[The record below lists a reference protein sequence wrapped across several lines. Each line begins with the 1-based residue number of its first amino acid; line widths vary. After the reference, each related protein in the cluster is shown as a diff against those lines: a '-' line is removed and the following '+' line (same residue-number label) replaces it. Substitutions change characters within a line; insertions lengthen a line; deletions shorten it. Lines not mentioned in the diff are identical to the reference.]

1 MEPGVVPPPPPTTAG
16 DVVCDISEVL
26 RDIAAKVGEQADA
39 ALVGGFAQP
48 LKLDTVPAAS
58 GAPAGAS
65 SGTGAPAP
73 PATGLKAQRLE
84 YVPWSEPATSSAA
97 AAAAAAAPAGGFA
110 TTTVQAPPVPAGA
123 SSAAHGIKIETAG
136 SGLGESGSR
145 GPVKA
150 DDMTDDL
157 IHEAL
162 QVEVTSESCHMIRLI
177 NTQLLKLLDEG
188 VVKYVTGDQNSVWGF
203 QVLEVKDPLRFN
215 KAFRQV
221 TPPPRGNKP
230 LIRPTEVFMKTLRF
244 CGVAARRGARGPQA
258 TDPDPRDFMYSYY
271 YDYVASKKEHNR
283 RKLCHNGYSREARE
297 TAETLK
303 GNSLRGIKLPR
314 VQPPGRQEAAQMRAE
329 EKKARDEDREAAR
342 IFAGLMKKA
351 HKEASK
357 KPKKEG
363 GEDGEDAKNDP
374 VCVFCNM

>member
-230 LIRPTEVFMKTLRF
+230 LIRPTEVKLRTSS
-244 CGVAARRGARGPQA
+244 ASLGPL
-258 TDPDPRDFMYSYY
+258 PPP
-271 YDYVASKKEHNR
+271 
-283 RKLCHNGYSREARE
+283 
-297 TAETLK
+297 
-303 GNSLRGIKLPR
+303 PR
-314 VQPPGRQEAAQMRAE
+314 VCVPALLACDCPKPQTLHQQPMPAPARSGAGCAGCQCARNMCLHPVHAMPTTPKPRAYILE
-329 EKKARDEDREAAR
+329 
-342 IFAGLMKKA
+342 
-351 HKEASK
+351 
-357 KPKKEG
+357 PKTQTL
-363 GEDGEDAKNDP
+363 NP
-374 VCVFCNM
+374 TT